1 MAGPGVRTYRFVRGW
16 FNGASLHENWG
27 QDGDDP
33 DNRPGAADLDIDLPA
48 LRESAWP
55 PRIPGVHTET
65 RTIEGGAGGA
75 GATDP
80 AASPILARWYSPASA
95 AADGSPLPAWLLL
108 HGAAVQGP
116 DHPALMRF
124 AAALAYS
131 GSGVLIPEIPGWSR
145 LDLDPEQA
153 DGVVARALEYLA
165 GNPGVLP
172 GGVVLAG
179 FSFGCPQALRIAAE
193 LAGAGHIR
201 GVVGFGGYCNLSTA
215 VRFGLTGEYVW
226 RGRTCRAQP
235 DPYGRWVLGGNYLEP
250 PVSDALLKLA
260 ALAGARGVLAWEP
273 YYDDA
278 KETLARAMPPD
289 SRRLF
294 RLFAPPADAEPQPEE
309 AARAAVSLASA
320 ARRAH
325 PLLVLPRSL
334 RGGALPPVH
343 LLHGRNDP
351 LVPFTE
357 TLALERHL
365 LEAGVPRVATTVTG
379 LVAHAR
385 ESGSMA
391 GQPMEALRF
400 LRAMRNLMSLQLHP
414 IRP

>member
-33 DNRPGAADLDIDLPA
+33 DKRPGAADLDIDMPA
-48 LRESAWP
+48 LRKGTWP

-65 RTIEGGAGGA
+65 RTIGGGAGDQERDFA
-75 GATDP
+75 DP
-80 AASPILARWYSPASA
+80 VMARWYSPASPTD
-95 AADGSPLPAWLLL
+95 DGPLPAWLLL

-131 GSGVLIPEIPGWSR
+131 GSVVLIPEISGWSR
-145 LDLDPEQA
+145 LDLNPEHA
-153 DGVVARALEYLA
+153 DGPVARALEYLA

-179 FSFGCPQALRIAAE
+179 FSFGCPQVIRIAAD

-201 GVVGFGGYCNLSTA
+201 GVVGFGGYCDLSTA
-215 VRFGLTGEYVW
+215 VRFGLAGEYVW

-260 ALAGARGVLAWEP
+260 ALAGARGVMAWEP

-278 KETLARAMPPD
+278 KEALARAMPPD
-289 SRRLF
+289 GRRLF
-294 RLFAPPADAEPQPEE
+294 RVFAPPASAEPEPEE
-309 AARAAVSLASA
+309 AARAAASLARA
-320 ARRAH
+320 AHSAH
-325 PLLVLPRSL
+325 PLLVLPRSFD
-334 RGGALPPVH
+334 GGALPPVH
-343 LLHGRNDP
+343 LLHGRGDP

-357 TLALERHL
+357 TLALERRL
-365 LEAGVPRVATTVTG
+365 LEAGVPGVATTVTG
-379 LVAHAR
+379 LIAHAR
-385 ESGSMA
+385 ESGRMA
-391 GQPMEALRF
+391 AQPLEALRF
-400 LRAMRNLMSLQLHP
+400 LRAMRNLMSLQLRP